1 MLIYQLQKY
10 ALLIDILKKKKSYMQ
25 SLAQLCSDFDFQLLV
40 LFVEQLNINP
50 TNS

>member
-10 ALLIDILKKKKSYMQ
+10 ALLIDILKKKSYMQ